1 MLNLRLKEV
10 AVWTRGAP
18 VGADTVLEAHA
29 C

>member
-1 MLNLRLKEV
+1 MLNLHLREIEP
-10 AVWTRGAP
+10 WTRGAP